1 MYASKSILVLL
12 TLLVVFVAAH
22 PIQHVHHK
30 RVATVLRPAPK
41 RRGACRPRTGA
52 PSSTGALAA
61 GPVPTPVVIGD
72 GINSNI
78 KNNSTKPAGDDVTVP
93 VVPPVKDDEEPASTS
108 TKKVESS
115 STAKPKPTST
125 KEEGDKP
132 VETSTKPAPPSGGS
146 NGKISALFPASTGL
160 RSWSTS
166 SLSDSPLPL
175 SDGTLRPT
183 RLISTLSHDYVSAP
197 DGKKAMKAH
206 YPKGSYTFT
215 HQPQGG
221 LSFYAPGPSSVDLST
236 AKEATFGYSVYF
248 PAGFGFQKG
257 GKLPGIC
264 KSPEKK
270 LVRSRNSC
278 IPL

>member
-1 MYASKSILVLL
+1 MYTSKSILVFLA
-12 TLLVVFVAAH
+12 LLVVFVTAH

-30 RVATVLRPAPK
+30 RITVARPAP
-41 RRGACRPRTGA
+41 RRRAACRANTG
-52 PSSTGALAA
+52 STAA
-61 GPVPTPVVIGD
+61 GSAPTPVVISD
-72 GINSNI
+72 GGLNSNI
-78 KNNSTKPAGDDVTVP
+78 KGNSTKPAGDINVP
-93 VVPPVKDDEEPASTS
+93 VVPPASVKEDKKEPTS
-108 TKKVESS
+108 TKAP
-115 STAKPKPTST
+115 AKPKPTST
-125 KEEGDKP
+125 KEGEP
-132 VETSTKPAPPSGGS
+132 AAPTTKPAPSGGS
-146 NGKISALFPASTGL
+146 SGKLSALFPASTGL
-160 RSWSTS
+160 KSWSTS

-183 RLISTLSHDYVSAP
+183 RVLSSLSHDFVSAP

-264 KSPEKK
+264 KS
-270 LVRSRNSC
+270 
-278 IPL
+278 